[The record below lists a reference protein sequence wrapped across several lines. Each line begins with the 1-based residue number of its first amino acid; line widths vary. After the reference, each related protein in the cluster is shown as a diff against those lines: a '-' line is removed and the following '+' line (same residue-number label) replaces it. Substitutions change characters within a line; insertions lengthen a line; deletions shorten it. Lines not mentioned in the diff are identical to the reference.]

1 MPQIE
6 DAVAS
11 GLVASKPSVTSDEAT
26 QMGALIEFA
35 VAHIGAEDQSGGE
48 RRRK

>member
-1 MPQIE
+1 MPQTG

-11 GLVASKPSVTSDEAT
+11 GLVASKPSVTSDEAI
-26 QMGALIEFA
+26 QVGALIEFA
-35 VAHIGAEDQSGGE
+35 VARIGAEDQSGGA